1 MKISAFFLLAAA
13 FGSASASSHAAAID
27 MSTDI
32 DVNSELGSL
41 IMSKAR
47 SLEQNNNNYMSW
59 VSGYSIRFQECFV
72 SSD

>member
-1 MKISAFFLLAAA
+1 MKISAFFLLAAV
-13 FGSASASSHAAAID
+13 FGSVSASSHLAAID

-32 DVNSELGSL
+32 DASSELGSL

-72 SSD
+72 S